1 MERHKLPCGS
11 GHRDWRLWTSPQPG
25 VKVEWSDRSCLP
37 PEVALHDDH
46 DHDHDPGP
54 WREGEPNGFDRTYRD
69 VEGLEK
75 YVLTTVGVDIGSS
88 TSQVM
93 VARLTIRRRGSD
105 LSTEFTVT
113 DREIRYVSSPLLTPY
128 SSGTKMD
135 VGLLEKFVRA
145 TYAEAGVAPERVD
158 TGVVVVTGEALNKEN
173 AAEIAALA
181 SSWSG
186 DFICVSAGANHEA
199 VLAAH
204 GSGSVA
210 LSERE
215 DCTVLNVD
223 IGGGTTKV
231 SLIDRGRIVSREAFS
246 VGARL
251 VAWEPDGRVSRLEA
265 PAHVYARRTGDA
277 LELGRTIGADQ
288 IDRLAELMAR
298 VVLDSI
304 VPGAD
309 APLRAEL
316 MVSHAAEMPAAER
329 PVIDRIVFSGGVSE
343 YIDGNEAASYG
354 DLGPAIGEHIRR
366 SLDRAGLA
374 PRTSRADHGM
384 RATVIGASQFSVQ
397 ASGQTCYVS
406 DDELLPVRNLP
417 VARLALSSEADP
429 EQQILSALRGRDR
442 TDLSVPLAFAIQ
454 FRGLRNYPALRR
466 YAEALVRVAAGS
478 GLYLVLRDDLAQA
491 LGRLMVAELGH
502 SGPVVVVDGITA
514 GDLDHLDI
522 GRPMGSTRSIPVTI
536 KSLAFPH

>member
-1 MERHKLPCGS
+1 
-11 GHRDWRLWTSPQPG
+11 
-25 VKVEWSDRSCLP
+25 V
-37 PEVALHDDH
+37 HDDH

-54 WREGEPNGFDRTYRD
+54 WRETTSAGSNRAYTD
-69 VEGLEK
+69 VEGLEH

-93 VARLTIRRRGSD
+93 VAGLTIRRRGSD
-105 LSTEFTVT
+105 LSTEFAVT
-113 DREIRYVSSPLLTPY
+113 DREIRYVSPPLLTPY

-135 VGLLEKFVRA
+135 VELLESFVRA
-145 TYAEAGVAPERVD
+145 SYAEAGLAPESVD

-173 AAEIAALA
+173 AADIAALA

-215 DCTVLNVD
+215 SCTVLNVD

-231 SLIDRGRIVSREAFS
+231 SLIDQGRIVRREAFS

-251 VAWEPDGRVSRLEA
+251 VAWEPDGRISRLEA
-265 PAHVYARRTGDA
+265 PAHLYAARTGDA
-277 LELGRTIGADQ
+277 LQLGQAIGPDEV
-288 IDRLAELMAR
+288 DRLAALMAR
-298 VVLDSI
+298 VVLDAI
-304 VPGAD
+304 VPGPVAD
-309 APLRAEL
+309 LRAEL
-316 MVSHAAEMPAAER
+316 MVTDVAVDPPEDRPA
-329 PVIDRIVFSGGVSE
+329 IHRIVFSGGVSE
-343 YIDGNEAASYG
+343 YIDGNEVESYG
-354 DLGPAIGEHIRR
+354 DLGPALGGHIRR
-366 SLDRAGLA
+366 SLDGAGLA
-374 PRTSRADHGM
+374 PLVARADHGM

-406 DDELLPVRNLP
+406 DDELLPVRSLP
-417 VARLALSSEADP
+417 VTRLELCSEADP
-429 EQQILSALRGRDR
+429 EEAILAALRGRDR
-442 TDLSVPLAFAIQ
+442 VDLSAPLALAIQ
-454 FRGLRNYPALRR
+454 FRGSRNYPALRC

-491 LGRLMVAELGH
+491 LGRLMVAELGYA
-502 SGPVVVVDGITA
+502 GPVVVVDGITV
-514 GDLDHLDI
+514 GDLDYLDI
-522 GRPMGSTRSIPVTI
+522 GRPMGLTRSIPVTI
-536 KSLAFPH
+536 KSLAFPQ